1 MNNRKGLSLTEII
14 VSVLIITI
22 MAAGVFGAFVGTEYI
37 FNRARHRLQAFN
49 FAREVQDKLRSNYG
63 YDETVYTDMDFG
75 THDPSNIDVSILGDL
90 EPLIIEE
97 GGFTYKVYTY
107 AEGSQVDGYKKVEVK
122 VIWEEPNFNEDE

>member
-49 FAREVQDKLRSNYG
+49 FAREVQDKLRSNCG
-63 YDETVYTDMDFG
+63 YNETDYPDMDFG
-75 THDPSNIDVSILGDL
+75 THPASNIGVSILGDMI
-90 EPLIIEE
+90 PLVDPEK
-97 GGFTYKVYTY
+97 FTYKVFTY
-107 AEGSQVDGYKKVEVK
+107 DEDEGSKVDGYKKVEVK
-122 VIWEEPNFNEDE
+122 VIWEETSF